1 LQDPRRCRPN
11 PPKQKPVA
19 EAPAPRED
27 PPSFPEM
34 LGPNGAL
41 VRWWWCRPWGKKGR
55 CGKQKIMPQ
64 KSGQLLEPNKFV
76 LGKLPYWQTSID
88 QHPCGNCVYLAPR
101 PVSPPPKRERPP
113 MREMLG
119 NVFGGKGV
127 CVQELCY
134 VIFLDALNLNI
145 RLDLQMI
152 QKKNSRDT

>member
-1 LQDPRRCRPN
+1 
-11 PPKQKPVA
+11 
-19 EAPAPRED
+19 
-27 PPSFPEM
+27 
-34 LGPNGAL
+34 
-41 VRWWWCRPWGKKGR
+41 
-55 CGKQKIMPQ
+55 
-64 KSGQLLEPNKFV
+64 
-76 LGKLPYWQTSID
+76 
-88 QHPCGNCVYLAPR
+88 
-101 PVSPPPKRERPP
+101 